1 MAKLHSLLGFTAIC
15 TALAMATLSS
25 CTVGDGDD
33 DDDGGAGGES
43 ADGGSKPSGGTTTGG
58 TGGAGGSGGKQAG
71 GDGPGGAG
79 GAGGDGGA
87 APGGAGAGG
96 AGAGGTSG
104 RVCEGEGGAV
114 AAEGVSCAEYCSEF
128 FDRCAAFAEDAAFE
142 NEAACRRSCEFFLNE
157 QLCCR
162 AFHVIL
168 AGESGAGGGAN
179 AECAQAAGTETCN

>member
-43 ADGGSKPSGGTTTGG
+43 AEGGTKPSGGTTTGG
-58 TGGAGGSGGKQAG
+58 TGGAGGSAGKPDGGSS
-71 GDGPGGAG
+71 PG

-96 AGAGGTSG
+96 VGGAGGTSG
-104 RVCEGEGGAV
+104 KVCEGDGGAV

-128 FDRCAAFAEDAAFE
+128 FDKCAAFADDAAFE
-142 NEAACRRSCEFFLNE
+142 NEAACRTSCGFFLNE

-168 AGESGAGGGAN
+168 AGEAGAGGGAN

>member
-1 MAKLHSLLGFTAIC
+1 MKKIHSLLGFTTIC

-43 ADGGSKPSGGTTTGG
+43 AEGGTKPSGGTRAGGTGG
-58 TGGAGGSGGKQAG
+58 TGGSAGNQTSGN
-71 GDGPGGAG
+71 GPGGG

-96 AGAGGTSG
+96 AGAGGTSSK
-104 RVCEGEGGAV
+104 VCEGEGGAV

-128 FDRCAAFAEDAAFE
+128 FDKCAAFAEDAAFE
-142 NEAACRRSCEFFLNE
+142 NEAACRTSCGFFLNE

-168 AGESGAGGGAN
+168 AGEAGAGGGAN